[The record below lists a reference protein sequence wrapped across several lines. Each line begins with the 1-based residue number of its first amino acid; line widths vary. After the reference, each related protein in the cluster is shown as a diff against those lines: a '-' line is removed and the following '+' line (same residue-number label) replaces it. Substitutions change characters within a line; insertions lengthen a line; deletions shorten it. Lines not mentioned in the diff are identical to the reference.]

1 MRRLP
6 LWHNARYGIL
16 AQSWR
21 AGAGAVS
28 EMTEAKLVALA
39 AIIALCTLAL
49 CLLVLP
55 PDEL

>member
-1 MRRLP
+1 
-6 LWHNARYGIL
+6 
-16 AQSWR
+16 
-21 AGAGAVS
+21 VS